1 MAGTIVLDAV
11 LDTCATDRGT
21 VDKTEKKEKEKGFVW
36 KYRK

>member
-11 LDTCATDRGT
+11 LDTSAADKAT